1 MLGVLTVEDL
11 IENAVALAVIDLQH
25 ECATEVLLEFFAL
38 DLDQNRAVFHL
49 LMVSA
54 SLHDF

>member
-1 MLGVLTVEDL
+1 MEDL